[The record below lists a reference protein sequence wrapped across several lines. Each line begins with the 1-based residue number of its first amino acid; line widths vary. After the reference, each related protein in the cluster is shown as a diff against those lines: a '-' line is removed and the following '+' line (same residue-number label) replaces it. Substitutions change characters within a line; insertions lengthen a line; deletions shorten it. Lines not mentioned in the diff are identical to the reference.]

1 MVFVLAV
8 RGRSKGRIEP
18 YICQLVE
25 VCALCYAKGGQ
36 AVRLVR
42 AGTVA
47 TVGHSGGGESRIS
60 FSRVSQVNSHG
71 CRVNP
76 LKGLVLSVLCGGKP
90 ASLC

>member
-60 FSRVSQVNSHG
+60 FSRVSQVNSH
-71 CRVNP
+71 P
-76 LKGLVLSVLCGGKP
+76 LKGLVLSMLCGGKP